1 VARSGS
7 GITEGAVNGWP
18 ALYLTNG
25 ALAVTVLPGKG
36 ADIYEITDLATG
48 IDPLFKAPWGLQPPG
63 APAREGSDG
72 AAFLENYEGAWQ
84 ELLPNTNDA
93 CTHQGRPVPFHGEV
107 ATRPWS
113 VAVEADDGERVAVR
127 LSVDCETVPLRL
139 ERLMTLR
146 SGQRRL
152 ELSERVTNRS
162 GAPVQFTWG
171 HHCVLGPPLVA
182 AGAVLRTP
190 ARTIITPPQAWE
202 DTARLA
208 PGQRSAWPLAQRRGG
223 GEVDLSHVPG
233 PEAASHDDVFLT
245 GLDGGWAEVGQP
257 ALGIAFRL
265 EWDPGVFGWIISWQP
280 YGGARAM
287 PLRGAYALGIEPWAA
302 GGNLEHAVAAGEA
315 LRLDAHAHLD
325 TRLTASFRPW

>member
-1 VARSGS
+1 VARSRS
-7 GITEGAVNGWP
+7 GVTEGAVNGWA

-63 APAREGSDG
+63 AEAREGSDG

-93 CTHQGRPVPFHGEV
+93 CTHHGTPVPFHGEV
-107 ATRPWS
+107 ATKPWS
-113 VAVEADDGERVAVR
+113 VAVEADDGEHVAVR

-152 ELSERVTNRS
+152 E
-162 GAPVQFTWG
+162 
-171 HHCVLGPPLVA
+171 
-182 AGAVLRTP
+182 
-190 ARTIITPPQAWE
+190 
-202 DTARLA
+202 
-208 PGQRSAWPLAQRRGG
+208 
-223 GEVDLSHVPG
+223 
-233 PEAASHDDVFLT
+233 
-245 GLDGGWAEVGQP
+245 
-257 ALGIAFRL
+257 
-265 EWDPGVFGWIISWQP
+265 WDPGVFGWIISWQP

-287 PLRGAYALGIEPWAA
+287 PLRGSYALGIEPWAA
-302 GGNLEHAVAAGEA
+302 GGNLEHAVATGSA
-315 LRLDAHAHLD
+315 LRLDGHAHLD
-325 TRLTASFRPW
+325 TRLTASFRPC